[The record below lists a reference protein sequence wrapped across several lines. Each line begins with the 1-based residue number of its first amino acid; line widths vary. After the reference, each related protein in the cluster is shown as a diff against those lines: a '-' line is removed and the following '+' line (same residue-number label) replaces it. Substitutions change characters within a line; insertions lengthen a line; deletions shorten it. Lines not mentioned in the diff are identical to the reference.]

1 MLDARQASGPPLQR
15 SQSGRSIADHALT
28 QLTFVRIREFIR
40 EPEALFWSLA
50 FPIVLATGLGIAF
63 RNRPPEV
70 LKVAASTQELAG
82 SLRREP
88 LLDVRQLSPEA
99 SDHALRVGD
108 VALVAEPGAGG
119 TVTYRYD
126 DTNPEGRTARLLA
139 DGAVQQ
145 AAGRKDPVTA
155 ADRLMREAGSRY
167 IDFLI
172 PGLVGMGI
180 MGNSIWGLGFSI
192 VDARRRKL
200 MKRIVATPMPRH
212 LYLLSFLVFRMLLLA
227 VEVVV
232 PVAFGVMVFGVPF
245 RGALLTVVGLAILGS
260 LSFSALGL
268 LIASRARTIEAV
280 SGLMNVVMLPMW
292 VLSGVFF
299 SAQRF
304 PDAVQPIIKGLP
316 LTALIDAL
324 RATMLQGAG
333 LAQLV
338 RETATL
344 GGWLVVCFV
353 AALKLFRWR

>member
-1 MLDARQASGPPLQR
+1 MLSDSRRRFVAV
-15 SQSGRSIADHALT
+15 ADHPLT
-28 QLTFVRIREFIR
+28 QLTLVRIREFLR

-50 FPIVLATGLGIAF
+50 FPILLAAGLGIAF

-70 LKVAASTQELAG
+70 LKIAAVPTELAA

-88 LLDVRQLSPEA
+88 LLDVQALSRDEGER
-99 SDHALRVGD
+99 ALRIGQ
-108 VALVAEPGAGG
+108 VALLAERTAGG
-119 TVTYRYD
+119 SVTYHYD
-126 DTNPEGRTARLLA
+126 DTNPEGRTARMLA
-139 DGAVQQ
+139 DAAVQR
-145 AAGRKDPVTA
+145 AAGRQDPVPA
-155 ADRLMREAGSRY
+155 ADQPMREAGSRY

-172 PGLVGMGI
+172 PGLIGMGI

-200 MKRIVATPMPRH
+200 MKRIVATPMPRPY
-212 LYLLSFLVFRMLLLA
+212 YLLSFLIFRMLLLG
-227 VEVVV
+227 VEVGV
-232 PVAFGVMVFGVPF
+232 PVTFGLLAFGVPF
-245 RGALLTVVGLAILGS
+245 RGTLLMLGGLAVLGS

-280 SGLMNVVMLPMW
+280 SGLMNLVMLPMW

-304 PDAVQPIIKGLP
+304 PDAVQPIIKALP

-333 LAQLV
+333 IGQVV
-338 RETATL
+338 RESGTMAM
-344 GGWLVVCFV
+344 WLVVCF
-353 AALKLFRWR
+353 ATALKLFRWR

>member
-1 MLDARQASGPPLQR
+1 MRTV
-15 SQSGRSIADHALT
+15 ADHPLT
-28 QLTFVRIREFIR
+28 QLTLVRIREFLR

-50 FPIVLATGLGIAF
+50 FPILLAAGLGIAF

-70 LKVAASTQELAG
+70 LKIAAVPQELAA

-88 LLDVRQLSPEA
+88 LLDVQALPRDEA
-99 SDHALRVGD
+99 ERALRIGQ
-108 VALVAEPGAGG
+108 VALVAERTTGGA
-119 TVTYRYD
+119 VTYHYD
-126 DTNPEGRTARLLA
+126 DTNPEGRTARMLA
-139 DGAVQQ
+139 DGAVQR
-145 AAGRKDPVTA
+145 AAGRQDPVP
-155 ADRLMREAGSRY
+155 ADDQPMREAGSRY

-172 PGLVGMGI
+172 PGLIGMGI

-200 MKRIVATPMPRH
+200 MKRIVATPMPRPY
-212 LYLLSFLVFRMLLLA
+212 YLLSFLVFRMLLLG
-227 VEVVV
+227 VEVGV
-232 PVAFGVMVFGVPF
+232 PVTFGLLVFGVPF
-245 RGALLTVVGLAILGS
+245 RGTLLVLAGLAVLGS

-268 LIASRARTIEAV
+268 LIASRAKTIEAV
-280 SGLMNVVMLPMW
+280 SGLMNIVMLPMW

-304 PDAVQPIIKGLP
+304 PDAVQPIIKALP

-333 LAQLV
+333 IHQVV
-338 RETATL
+338 RETGTL
-344 GGWLVVCFV
+344 AAWLVVCFA